1 VVSYDEENKN
11 ARLSLRQEEIL
22 ESLGR
27 LEKEQKATIAKRKAE
42 DPN

>member
-1 VVSYDEENKN
+1 MVSYDEKNQN

-22 ESLGR
+22 AELGK
-27 LEKEQKATIAKRKAE
+27 LEIEQKATILKRKAE